1 MNSFQVSRLVQ
12 KMIWLCQ
19 LKRGKLTK
27 KKESQLI
34 KQAIADFYK
43 CMEKHDSVVVYVI
56 RDEYY
61 IDNSG
66 TGQLFD
72 KGEIEC
78 AEASTS
84 LPVEYIRLS

>member
-1 MNSFQVSRLVQ
+1 
-12 KMIWLCQ
+12 MIWLCQ
-19 LKRGKLTK
+19 LKRVTLTK
-27 KKESQLI
+27 KAESQLI

-43 CMEKHDSVVVYVI
+43 CMERKNSVIVYVI
-56 RDEYY
+56 GDEYY

-84 LPVEYIRLS
+84 LIVEYIRLS

>member
-1 MNSFQVSRLVQ
+1 MVMSVEKWN
-12 KMIWLCQ
+12 
-19 LKRGKLTK
+19 TNE

>member
-1 MNSFQVSRLVQ
+1 M
-12 KMIWLCQ
+12 
-19 LKRGKLTK
+19 
-27 KKESQLI
+27 I

-43 CMEKHDSVVVYVI
+43 CMEKRGSVIVYVI
-56 RDEYY
+56 GDEYY

-72 KGEIEC
+72 KGELEC
-78 AEASTS
+78 AKASTS